1 VNNVSALNYAV
12 SPSYNTPRW
21 LVRGQTAHI
30 LPPLLAHR
38 LNETVFV
45 GIAFGRTNKGHHHD
59 ILGDCLVAL
68 HCLVVQHKKVAISS
82 PAELSI

>member
-1 VNNVSALNYAV
+1 MSQSIFLPKNNSVNNVSALNYAV

-38 LNETVFV
+38 LN
-45 GIAFGRTNKGHHHD
+45 
-59 ILGDCLVAL
+59 
-68 HCLVVQHKKVAISS
+68 
-82 PAELSI
+82 